1 MDLSTRYMGFNL
13 RSPLIIGA
21 SPMVDDLSTVKRLE
35 DAGAS
40 AVVMHSLFEEQ
51 LVREQV
57 ATFSFVDG
65 PAESFAEATTYFP
78 APEHFVLGPDDYLNQ
93 IRKIH
98 EQMDIPVIGSLNGM
112 TPGGWLNY
120 ARQIEQAGADGL
132 ELNVYFLATDPNEMS
147 ETIEIQTI
155 EMLQLVK
162 NAVHIPVA
170 VKLSPFYTSFANM
183 AQSLA
188 QAGADALVM
197 FNRFYQPD
205 IDLENL
211 EVQRRLKLSDPSELL
226 LRLRWLAILS
236 GRIRTSLAASGGV
249 HSGTDAIKAVMCG
262 ADVVQMVSV
271 LLQHGPE
278 YINTIEKEMARWL
291 ELHDYA
297 SLNELKGAM
306 SLRRCPDPKNYE
318 RANYVELLKSW
329 TSSEQMGIN
338 L

>member
-1 MDLSTRYMGFNL
+1 MDLSTRYMGLKL

-21 SPMVDDLSTVKRLE
+21 SPMVDDLDTVKRLE

-40 AVVMHSLFEEQ
+40 AVVMYSLFEEQ

-65 PAESFAEATTYFP
+65 PAESFAEAITYFP
-78 APEHFVLGPDDYLNQ
+78 TPEHFVLGPDDYLNQ
-93 IRKIH
+93 IRKLH
-98 EQMDIPVIGSLNGM
+98 EQVDLPVIGSLNGM

-120 ARQIEQAGADGL
+120 ARQIEQAGADAL
-132 ELNVYFLATDPNEMS
+132 ELNVYFLATDPDERS
-147 ETIEIQTI
+147 QTLETQTV

-162 NAVHIPVA
+162 NAIHIPVA

-188 QAGADALVM
+188 HAGADALVM

-236 GRIRTSLAASGGV
+236 GRIHTSLAVSGGV

-262 ADVVQMVSV
+262 ADAVQLVSV

-278 YINTIEKEMARWL
+278 YLATIENEMTRWL

-297 SLNELKGAM
+297 SLSELKGAM
-306 SLRRCPDPKNYE
+306 GLRRCPDPKTYE
-318 RANYVELLKSW
+318 RANYIQLLKSW
-329 TSSEQMGIN
+329 TSREQIEFN
-338 L
+338 P